1 MPNESDQELVIVQ
14 RFTSAMFAEEAK
26 GYLESN
32 DIDAIVI
39 TDDAGGAIPSLGLAS
54 GGARLL
60 VRADDVDAARALLAP
75 AD

>member
-26 GYLESN
+26 GYLKNN

-60 VRADDVDAARALLAP
+60 VRADDVEAARTLLTP
-75 AD
+75 ED

>member
-14 RFTSAMFAEEAK
+14 RFTSAVFAEEAK
-26 GYLESN
+26 GYLENN

-60 VRADDVDAARALLAP
+60 VRANDVEAARTLLTP
-75 AD
+75 ED